1 MSSGVHFTRA
11 QEESILDTFKKDG
24 YDAALAQV
32 NALFN
37 HLDADSTVYAE
48 ALDNLLAVND
58 GVESEVVEE
67 EVSPVV
73 EPAVEET
80 EEKLEPEEEIA
91 SSEVVEEET
100 EETEEEEVAEDED
113 E

>member
-1 MSSGVHFTRA
+1 MSSYFTRA
-11 QEESILDTFKKDG
+11 QGESIVETFKTEG

-48 ALDNLLAVND
+48 ALDNLLAAND

-67 EVSPVV
+67 EVAPVV

-80 EEKLEPEEEIA
+80 EEKLEPEEEIV
-91 SSEVVEEET
+91 SSEVVEE